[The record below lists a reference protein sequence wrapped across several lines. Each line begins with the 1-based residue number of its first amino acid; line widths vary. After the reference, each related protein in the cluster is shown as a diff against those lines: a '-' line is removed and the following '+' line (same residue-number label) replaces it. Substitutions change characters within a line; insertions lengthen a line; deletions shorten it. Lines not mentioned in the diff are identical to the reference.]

1 MTPERTYQ
9 DYLSDILDAIEKIA
23 QFIQGMTFDQFA
35 QDHKTF
41 FAVIRALEI
50 IGEAT
55 KNISAEIRVSHPE
68 IPWRQMAGMRD
79 KLIHDYSGVN
89 LTVVWNAALDEL
101 PKLKP
106 AIRQVLAEITQRE
119 KS

>member
-1 MTPERTYQ
+1 MTPERAYQ

-55 KNISAEIRVSHPE
+55 KNIPPELRTKHPE

-89 LTVVWNAALDEL
+89 LTVVWNAAHDEL
-101 PKLKP
+101 PNLEP
-106 AIRQVLAEITQRE
+106 AIRRLVKEMAEE
-119 KS
+119 NKP